1 MEPNDT
7 DAIRHFH
14 YAIIAETY
22 PRILDHFGKGKN
34 QKHASSMTKFE
45 LFGAPESLEEINPVY
60 LREPLEKH
68 RARLTN

>member
-7 DAIRHFH
+7 DAIRRFH

-22 PRILDHFGKGKN
+22 PRILDHFGRGKN
-34 QKHASSMTKFE
+34 QKHISPMSKHE
-45 LFGAPESLEEINPVY
+45 LFGAPEFLDDINPVH